1 MKPNLQTEV
10 AGRQL
15 GIEIG
20 NIGYLSDCAL
30 FMNYGETVLL
40 TNVNMSESPRDGVD
54 FFPLSVDFEERM
66 YAVGKIP
73 GGFIKREGRPTENAI
88 LAARATDRPLR
99 PLFPQ
104 GLRNDVQVVNTVVS
118 VDPDNL
124 AEILSINAA
133 STALYISSIPFTT
146 PVAAVSV
153 GFVDG
158 EFICNPT
165 SAQRE
170 QSILDLTVCATRERV
185 MMIEAGA
192 DEIDEE
198 TMIDAIAYGFE
209 QCQPI
214 LELQEEARRQFGKAK
229 REVKIH
235 KVDAGLENQVREFAG
250 DLIAEVYAKTIK
262 TERNAEMDLMKEKI
276 AEHFTEL
283 YGDEFAGIKN
293 DIGEVIY
300 QMQKETVRDKV
311 INEHKRIDGRAF
323 DEVRELKSDVSILP
337 RTHGSGLFS
346 RGQTQVMTTVTLG
359 SIGEIQKLDGI
370 SEEESKRYIHHY
382 NFPSYSVGETRP
394 MRGPGRREIG
404 HGALAERALEPLIP
418 SEDDFPYTIRLVSE
432 VLSSNGSTSQGA
444 VCASTLALM
453 DAGVPIKRPCAGI
466 AMGLFTTDDLSK
478 EEVVTDIQGVE
489 DFFGDMDF
497 KVAGTEKGIT
507 SVQVDTKIAGLSS
520 TVVETAIRDA
530 KAARMKILDVMT
542 SAIAEPRADVSVYAP
557 KIITMHIN
565 PDKIRDVIGSGGKVI
580 NKIIADTGV
589 KIDIND
595 DGSVFIAGSD
605 LAMTREAQKIIEGIT
620 KEVEPGEVYLGKV
633 TRLMNFGA
641 FVEILPGKEGL
652 VHISKL
658 DTKRVE
664 KVEDIVSP
672 GDEILVKVTEI
683 DSQGRLN
690 LSRKDAIMDIDRKAA
705 GDTGRDNPG
714 PQGGESSHGGQGG
727 YDRHNDRRDDR
738 GRRDNRD
745 SRDRGPRERS

>member
-158 EFICNPT
+158 EFICNPN

-170 QSILDLTVCATRERV
+170 QSVLDLTVCATRERV

-690 LSRKDAIMDIDRKAA
+690 LSRKDAMMDIDRKAA